1 MNRKKYNEDFK
12 IQIAIIILKRY
23 EIARNLSRL
32 LKMNYS
38 TIIDGLKS
46 MNFN

>member
-38 TIIDGLKS
+38 TIYRWTKKYE
-46 MNFN
+46 F